1 MSFVWGAVFVAA
13 VILEILTSALIAVWF
28 IPGALLALV
37 FALMYFPLWVQLFAF
52 FIASLGILFRIAFRD
67 SLFRGRGRRH
77 SGRDRQKQGRGRR
90 SD

>member
-37 FALMYFPLWVQLFAF
+37 FALLSFPLWVQLFAF
-52 FIASLGILFRIAFRD
+52 FIASLGILFRSRAIIKCNCGIYR
-67 SLFRGRGRRH
+67 
-77 SGRDRQKQGRGRR
+77 KVC
-90 SD
+90 